1 MAKSIRLLLTEN
13 VDNLGIVGDV
23 VNVRL
28 GYARN
33 FLLPRNLATVPSED
47 VIQSLAEKRKQAEA
61 EQKAL
66 RASREELIGKVD
78 GLEMTLERSCN
89 DQGQLY
95 GSVTQQD
102 IASAL
107 TELGYRVRPRE
118 VRLSHTIKRIDSYD
132 VLVKF
137 DTDLEA
143 HIKLWVAADRH
154 IEEDDREEMEFDNEG
169 NLIEKKPRDKKAD
182 AAAEGEAAETA
193 EPAQA

>member
-1 MAKSIRLLLTEN
+1 MAKTVKLLLTEN

-33 FLLPRNLATVPSED
+33 FLLPRDLATVPTEAMIAD
-47 VIQSLAEKRKQAEA
+47 LADKRKQAEA
-61 EQKAL
+61 DLAELRKRRQAAIQK
-66 RASREELIGKVD
+66 ID
-78 GLEMTLERSCN
+78 GLEITMSRSCN

-107 TELGYRVRPRE
+107 SELGFAVRPRE
-118 VRLSHTIKRIDSYD
+118 VRLAHTIKRVDTFE

-143 HIKLWVAADRH
+143 NVKLWVVPDR
-154 IEEDDREEMEFDNEG
+154 ELDLEREEEMEFDNEG
-169 NLIEKKPRDKKAD
+169 NLIEKKKSKRP
-182 AAAEGEAAETA
+182 AAAEAAKQPEA
-193 EPAQA
+193 EPADA

>member
-1 MAKSIRLLLTEN
+1 MAKSVKLLLTDN

-33 FLLPRNLATVPSED
+33 FLLPRALATVPTKD
-47 VIQSLAEKRKQAEA
+47 MIADLADKRKQAEA
-61 EQKAL
+61 DLADLRRNRHAAIQKI
-66 RASREELIGKVD
+66 E
-78 GLEMTLERSCN
+78 GLDITMMRSCN

-107 TELGYRVRPRE
+107 TELGFPVRPRE
-118 VRLSHTIKRIDSYD
+118 VRLAHTIKRLDAYD

-143 HIKLWVAADRH
+143 NVKLHVIADRT
-154 IEEDDREEMEFDNEG
+154 IEDDGVEEMEFDNEG
-169 NLIEKKPRDKKAD
+169 ELIEKKAPKKAKAPP
-182 AAAEGEAAETA
+182 AAAE
-193 EPAQA
+193 